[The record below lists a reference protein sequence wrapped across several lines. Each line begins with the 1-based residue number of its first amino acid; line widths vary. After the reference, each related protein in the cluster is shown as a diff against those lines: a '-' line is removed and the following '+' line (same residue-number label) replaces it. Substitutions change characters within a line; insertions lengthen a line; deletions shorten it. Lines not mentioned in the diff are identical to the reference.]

1 MTLLAAEN
9 IMSLGGTN
17 SKAATV
23 QGQHRISAMLLYFCM
38 AGCETESRFHFGTFS
53 GLSKHD

>member
-1 MTLLAAEN
+1 MTLLAEN

-38 AGCETESRFHFGTFS
+38 AGCGTESRFYFGTFS